1 MNNQAPNGDSPVH
14 EPYVP
19 ANESPHEFTLPAI
32 VTGTLLGMVFGASSL
47 YLLLKVGMTVSA
59 SVPIA
64 VLSITLFRVF
74 SKTFG
79 IRRTTILENNIVQTA
94 GSAGESIAFGV
105 GVTMPAL
112 LLLGFEMDPIRVM
125 TVSVLG
131 GLLGI
136 LMMIPLRRAFIVKQH
151 GKLKYPEGTACAEVL
166 IAGEKGGATARMVF
180 IGFGIAAIYTFVM
193 KSLKLWAGEPGTKL
207 YHEDQGEIKGLNG
220 AQVAG
225 DVSPELVGV
234 GFIIGP
240 RVGCLMMAGAVLS
253 YFVLGPMVAR
263 FGATSDSIKKMNPDQ
278 IRGQFLLF
286 IGAGAVAAGGIIS
299 MFRAL
304 PLIFSSIASGLRDL
318 RASRSAG
325 PQASLRTD
333 QDLSLNFVLFGSIAL
348 VLIIAAVP
356 QLGLGFSLLGILGA
370 LMILV
375 FGFLFVTV
383 SSRLTGEIGSSS
395 NPISGMTIATLL
407 LVCLIFFVL
416 DKRDAPAMLTA
427 LTIAAVVCIASSNGG
442 TTSQDLKTGF
452 LVGAT
457 PKKQQYAILIGAL
470 VSAVAI
476 AGTMLVIN
484 EVRTHYTNQGLPK
497 QALKVPPDAPTQR
510 VGRPHGEN
518 DTNEYRVVHIRPD
531 DTLNP
536 GVKPPGRY
544 LVDGEDHAKYRTDM
558 PVDRQ
563 SDKMDNGAKA
573 EPAYAAPQP
582 QLFSNIIKGI
592 LGGKL
597 EWGLVIIGVLIAFSL
612 ELAGVSSLPF
622 AVGMYIPLSSSTPIF
637 VGGLLRWL
645 SDKWR
650 GNASEAEA
658 DTSPGVLLASGYIA
672 GGTLCGLII
681 GFLVLLPGD
690 VPKTLDIGH
699 KLFATLNPAWE
710 WDVEQSLG
718 PKILALITYAI
729 IAAILL
735 IVGMRRQKSSNGDAA
750 S

>member
-1 MNNQAPNGDSPVH
+1 
-14 EPYVP
+14 
-19 ANESPHEFTLPAI
+19 
-32 VTGTLLGMVFGASSL
+32 
-47 YLLLKVGMTVSA
+47 
-59 SVPIA
+59 
-64 VLSITLFRVF
+64 
-74 SKTFG
+74 
-79 IRRTTILENNIVQTA
+79 
-94 GSAGESIAFGV
+94 
-105 GVTMPAL
+105 
-112 LLLGFEMDPIRVM
+112 
-125 TVSVLG
+125 
-131 GLLGI
+131 
-136 LMMIPLRRAFIVKQH
+136 
-151 GKLKYPEGTACAEVL
+151 
-166 IAGEKGGATARMVF
+166 
-180 IGFGIAAIYTFVM
+180 
-193 KSLKLWAGEPGTKL
+193 
-207 YHEDQGEIKGLNG
+207 
-220 AQVAG
+220 
-225 DVSPELVGV
+225 
-234 GFIIGP
+234 
-240 RVGCLMMAGAVLS
+240 
-253 YFVLGPMVAR
+253 
-263 FGATSDSIKKMNPDQ
+263 
-278 IRGQFLLF
+278 
-286 IGAGAVAAGGIIS
+286 
-299 MFRAL
+299 
-304 PLIFSSIASGLRDL
+304 
-318 RASRSAG
+318 
-325 PQASLRTD
+325 
-333 QDLSLNFVLFGSIAL
+333 
-348 VLIIAAVP
+348 
-356 QLGLGFSLLGILGA
+356 
-370 LMILV
+370 
-375 FGFLFVTV
+375 
-383 SSRLTGEIGSSS
+383 
-395 NPISGMTIATLL
+395 MTIATLL